1 MTKKEEC
8 LKALQCLYLAVDAS
22 IADDVKRKVLEALD
36 EANKNFVLADV
47 SGSLPNDID
56 LLKLKSLLTFSD
68 RYEIS
73 VQFWPQQ
80 TAVYIAKDGVDLT
93 DFGGDFDFA
102 IGKATEYLNRIT
114 GQ

>member
-1 MTKKEEC
+1 MKNETSTKQKT
-8 LKALQCLYLAVDAS
+8 
-22 IADDVKRKVLEALD
+22 
-36 EANKNFVLADV
+36 ANRIKPVV

-56 LLKLKSLLTFSD
+56 LLKLKALLRFSD

-73 VQFWPQQ
+73 IQFWPQQ
-80 TAVYIAKDGVDLT
+80 IAVYIMKDGVDLI

-102 IGKATEYLNRIT
+102 IGKSTEYLNRIT